1 MVYIELLTYTAISVQ
16 SPDINLQLALI
27 SNKPFNILS
36 ASPTLPDCLRNVI
49 AWWGWFGGHKGVGCL
64 TTLDKHKLG
73 RKRWSLEASHMP
85 VVGDCLPVFV
95 LSCDRRDE
103 SNTFTSESD

>member
-36 ASPTLPDCLRNVI
+36 ASPTLQKVEQDQDNDR
-49 AWWGWFGGHKGVGCL
+49 GVVAALSHGNSGSHLLKCYVVL
-64 TTLDKHKLG
+64 PILNIYSV
-73 RKRWSLEASHMP
+73 SL
-85 VVGDCLPVFV
+85 
-95 LSCDRRDE
+95 
-103 SNTFTSESD
+103 